1 MPRAALLA
9 AAAIV
14 PLALIAGCTNTV
26 ADATVTQPAQAAA
39 NHPSGT
45 ATSAPT
51 ASQRPLGPAGQLWNQ
66 TEDNAEQATSVH
78 VTAQLIDGRN
88 KVAVDLAATKEHQAI
103 GQLTLSGNH
112 LVIRRT
118 GKTLYFKADAGFWK
132 AFGDKKTAKKF
143 TNKWIKVTK
152 GSTAMEPIFE
162 LTELNYFTD
171 QALSLPVSSKQN
183 LLVIPG
189 PAIAGQKTTGLA
201 DMPAGKQTAQ
211 SGTLFVTAS
220 TPTLPLA
227 WKVGTDG
234 RQYINFDRWNTAVKV
249 AVPKGSFDLD
259 PYLKK

>member
-1 MPRAALLA
+1 MSRATLLA

-26 ADATVTQPAQAAA
+26 ADVTVTRPAKAGAQ
-39 NHPSGT
+39 PSGT
-45 ATSAPT
+45 ATPAPT
-51 ASQRPLGPAGQLWNQ
+51 AAPNPAGQLWNQ
-66 TEDNAEQATSVH
+66 TEDNAEQADSVH
-78 VTAQLIDGRN
+78 VAAHLVNGKA
-88 KVAVDLAATKEHQAI
+88 KVTVDLTATKDHRAV
-103 GQLTLSGNH
+103 GSLNLSGH
-112 LVIRRT
+112 QLVIRRT
-118 GKTLYFKADAGFWK
+118 GKVLYFKADAGFWK

-171 QALSLPVSSKQN
+171 QALSLPASDKQN
-183 LLVIPG
+183 LLVIAG
-189 PAIAGQKTTGLA
+189 PVLAGQKTTGLA

-211 SGTLFVTAS
+211 SGTLLVT
-220 TPTLPLA
+220 TTEPTLPLA

-234 RQYINFDRWNTAVKV
+234 RQYINFDKWNAAVKV
-249 AVPKGSFDLD
+249 AVPKGAFNLD

>member
-1 MPRAALLA
+1 MSRAALTA

-26 ADATVTQPAQAAA
+26 ADATVTAPAKAAVQV
-39 NHPSGT
+39 SGT
-45 ATSAPT
+45 AAPSAV
-51 ASQRPLGPAGQLWNQ
+51 ANPAALLWNQ
-66 TEDNAEQATSVH
+66 TEDNAEQADTVH
-78 VTAQLIDGRN
+78 VSAHLVDGKN
-88 KVAVDLAATKEHQAI
+88 KVTVDLTAAKDHRAV
-103 GQLTLSGNH
+103 GSMNLSGNQ

-132 AFGDKKTAKKF
+132 AFGDKATAKKF

-162 LTELNYFTD
+162 LTEMNYFTD
-171 QALSLPVSSKQN
+171 QALSLPANDKQG
-183 LLVIPG
+183 LLVIAG
-189 PAIAGQKTTGLA
+189 PVVAGQKTTGLA

-211 SGTLFVTAS
+211 SGTLYVTAAEPS
-220 TPTLPLA
+220 LPLA

-234 RQYINFDRWNTAVKV
+234 KQFINFDKWNAALKV
-249 AVPKGSFDLD
+249 AVPQDAFNLD